1 MTSLSHTLHHEHREL
16 LGDVEHIRL
25 AAREVA
31 GLSPEERDAAR
42 ARVLEFLRGT
52 LVPHA
57 QEEERELYPRVAEI
71 LGHPD
76 ATAPM
81 IYDHLAIRE
90 RIADLADADP
100 ADAARLQELL
110 YGLHALIKVHF
121 WKEEELYLPLVE
133 REDR

>member
-1 MTSLSHTLHHEHREL
+1 MTTLTESMHREHGAL

-25 AAREVA
+25 AAREIPD
-31 GLSPEERDAAR
+31 LSPEERALLRD
-42 ARVLEFLRGT
+42 RVLAFLRGA
-52 LVPHA
+52 LVPHSLL
-57 QEEERELYPRVAEI
+57 EESGLYPEVAAA
-71 LGHPD
+71 LGSQL

-90 RIADLADADP
+90 RIVDLAEADP
-100 ADAARLQELL
+100 RDGPRLQELL

-133 REDR
+133 R